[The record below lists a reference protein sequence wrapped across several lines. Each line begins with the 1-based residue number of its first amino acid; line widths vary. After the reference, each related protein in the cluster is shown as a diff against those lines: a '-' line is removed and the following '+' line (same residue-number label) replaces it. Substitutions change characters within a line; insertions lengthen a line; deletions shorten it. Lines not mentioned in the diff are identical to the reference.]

1 MGKIANFIQFSI
13 KQRTAKG
20 YDVDGEAF
28 APYSKMTKRIR
39 EAEGRGTYLVDLN
52 FTGSM
57 LASMTHT
64 AQDDYAEIF
73 FMPSYDR
80 DGEYNPEKAFFLD
93 QGRSETNLPQRE
105 FFDVSTYELEK
116 IMDLYEKY
124 GDAHSSAITMNY
136 HLLAKENNFKSND
149 TVLFVAA
156 GAGITT
162 ACVSYTV

>member
-1 MGKIANFIQFSI
+1 MLRVEIERREKLTRDIAGIDKLVSSKKIMGKIANFIQFSI

-28 APYSKMTKRIR
+28 VPYSKMTKRIR

-64 AQDDYAEIF
+64 AHDDYAEIF

-124 GDAHSSAITMNY
+124 LEES
-136 HLLAKENNFKSND
+136 L
-149 TVLFVAA
+149 
-156 GAGITT
+156 
-162 ACVSYTV
+162 